1 MNTTI
6 EELAAQILSSRRISP
21 WEQQLM
27 STLLINEDLDDEDR
41 TLIKRVF
48 YGLRHGLVTVVR

>member
-1 MNTTI
+1 MNNTI
-6 EELAAQILSSRRISP
+6 EELAAQVLSSRRISP

-27 STLLINEDLDDEDR
+27 TRMLVNGDLDEEDR

-48 YGLRHGLVTVVR
+48 YGLRHGLVTVVK